1 MRLDITLYSLA
12 VVFFVITIA
21 SAVLL
26 AGTDQTLWI
35 LTSGL
40 LGILSLSL
48 GFIQRPRTTAQINQ
62 PPTAIPVTAS
72 AQPIGTA
79 TPQAPTEE
87 ERLPAQTA
95 SVTETPA
102 VQEPAVT
109 VEQPA
114 IPEPPAN
121 IVSSQ
126 EAIESS
132 MGHAL
137 TEVSGIG
144 EKRATQLNALGIFN
158 VDDLAKAQAE
168 DLAKSLKVSPK
179 IVAKWVMGAK
189 QLLQK

>member
-114 IPEPPAN
+114 IPEPSAN